1 MARLEHKAALVTG
14 ASRGIGRA
22 IAERLAADGADVVIG
37 YVSDAGAAAQ
47 VVAAITAAGGRGHA
61 VQADLGSAESAR
73 QLFDEAEKAIG
84 PLDILVNNAGS
95 APVSLIADTSD
106 EVFDSAMAINVR
118 APFVLLREAATRLRD
133 GGRIV
138 NISTLNTIL
147 VGPGLAAYAASKA
160 ALELLS
166 RIASYE
172 FGGRGITVNSVLP
185 GATDTDLF
193 RLRNPPG
200 EGWERIA
207 ARTSLGRIGQPA
219 DVADV
224 VALLVS
230 EEGRWMT
237 GQSIRAD
244 GGLA

>member
-1 MARLEHKAALVTG
+1 MARLEQKSALVTG

-37 YVSDAGAAAQ
+37 YVSDEGAAAQ
-47 VVAAITAAGGRGHA
+47 VVAAITAAGRRGHA
-61 VQADLGSAESAR
+61 VRADLGSAESAR

-118 APFVLLREAATRLRD
+118 APFAMLREAATRLRD

-147 VGPGLAAYAASKA
+147 VGPGL
-160 ALELLS
+160 ELLS
-166 RIASYE
+166 RVASYE

-207 ARTSLGRIGQPA
+207 ARTSLRRIGQP
-219 DVADV
+219 ADV

>member
-1 MARLEHKAALVTG
+1 MARLEQKSALVTG

-37 YVSDAGAAAQ
+37 YVSDEGAAAQ
-47 VVAAITAAGGRGHA
+47 VVAAITAAGRRGHA
-61 VQADLGSAESAR
+61 VRADLGSAESAR

-118 APFVLLREAATRLRD
+118 APFAMLREAATRLRD

-147 VGPGLAAYAASKA
+147 VRPG
-160 ALELLS
+160 
-166 RIASYE
+166 R
-172 FGGRGITVNSVLP
+172 P
-185 GATDTDLF
+185 GAAQ
-193 RLRNPPG
+193 PG
-200 EGWERIA
+200 C
-207 ARTSLGRIGQPA
+207 
-219 DVADV
+219 
-224 VALLVS
+224 LL
-230 EEGRWMT
+230 
-237 GQSIRAD
+237 
-244 GGLA
+244 

>member
-1 MARLEHKAALVTG
+1 MARLEQKSALVTG

-37 YVSDAGAAAQ
+37 YVSDERAAAQ
-47 VVAAITAAGGRGHA
+47 VVTAITAAGRRGHA

-73 QLFDEAEKAIG
+73 RLFDEAEKAIG
-84 PLDILVNNAGS
+84 PLDILVNNARS

-166 RIASYE
+166 RVASYE
-172 FGGRGITVNSVLP
+172 FGSRGITVNSVLP

-200 EGWERIA
+200 EGWDRIA
-207 ARTSLGRIGQPA
+207 ARTSLRRIGQPA

-224 VALLVS
+224 VAFLAS